1 LVGVTHSTQKTLG
14 DQPDNQIRRIQLTD
28 KGESFV
34 ERHRADLSM
43 PVDVAELAKRVSQLQ
58 IEDGLVDELRAKV
71 NDLEQRIEDLEA
83 Q

>member
-1 LVGVTHSTQKTLG
+1 
-14 DQPDNQIRRIQLTD
+14 
-28 KGESFV
+28 
-34 ERHRADLSM
+34 M